1 MIRVNQ
7 KLTIKITV
15 MKTLK
20 LSLASLLFLGSVV
33 LTNAQNTKEAI
44 APSDKEEVHKK
55 HHEEMMKEL
64 NLTEEQKVQMEAAR
78 KMHKEDVEPIKAE
91 LKIKEAKLKELK
103 SQESPSIDEAN
114 SLIDEIHT
122 LKAQK
127 EKLKFVHHQQVNK
140 ILTPEQRIKMKELHA
155 EKRAAKQKHHHMQKH

>member
-1 MIRVNQ
+1 
-7 KLTIKITV
+7 
-15 MKTLK
+15 MKTIN
-20 LSLASLLFLGSVV
+20 LAAAILFVFGSMA
-33 LTNAQNTKEAI
+33 TINAQTNKEAI
-44 APSDKEEVHKK
+44 APSDKVEMHKK
-55 HHEEMMKEL
+55 HHEDMMKEL

-103 SQESPSIDEAN
+103 AQDNPSIDEAN
-114 SLIDEIHT
+114 SLIDEIHA

-127 EKLKFVHHQQVNK
+127 EKLKFVHHQQINK

-155 EKRAAKQKHHHMQKH
+155 EKRVAKEKHYQMQKH